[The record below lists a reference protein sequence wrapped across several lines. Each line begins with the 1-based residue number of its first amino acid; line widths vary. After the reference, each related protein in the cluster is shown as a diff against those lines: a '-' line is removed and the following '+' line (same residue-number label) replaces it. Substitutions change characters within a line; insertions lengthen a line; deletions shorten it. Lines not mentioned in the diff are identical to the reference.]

1 LEWRSREI
9 KSVHQWIGTTPVL
22 ENIRKQL
29 KMNVEDFQ
37 EWLLQALVRSNAA
50 VIEQDSLINLD

>member
-9 KSVHQWIGTTPVL
+9 KAVHQWISTTPVL

-29 KMNVEDFQ
+29 NMTVEDFQ
-37 EWLLQALVRSNAA
+37 EWLLQALVKSNAA
-50 VIEQDSLINLD
+50 VIEQDCLINLD